1 MNILS
6 YNYFI
11 YINYV
16 LAVLNISLPWLLDSS
31 ASLQAK
37 LSLSIIG
44 LLIFV
49 ATLISADKDLPKL
62 SFISKKLVLLTVFV
76 LSIIQTFLPYL
87 LSFTDKS
94 NLVWLALAIP
104 AASLVTIFFTK
115 FEDKE
120 S

>member
-1 MNILS
+1 MNLLS

-11 YINYV
+11 YITYT
-16 LAVLNISLPWLLDSS
+16 LASLNIALPWLLDSS
-31 ASLQAK
+31 ASVPAK
-37 LSLSIIG
+37 LSLSIVG
-44 LLIFV
+44 LIILIAALV
-49 ATLISADKDLPKL
+49 SADKDLPKL
-62 SFISKKLVLLTVFV
+62 NFISKKMVLLIVFI

-104 AASLVTIFFTK
+104 AANLVTIFFTK